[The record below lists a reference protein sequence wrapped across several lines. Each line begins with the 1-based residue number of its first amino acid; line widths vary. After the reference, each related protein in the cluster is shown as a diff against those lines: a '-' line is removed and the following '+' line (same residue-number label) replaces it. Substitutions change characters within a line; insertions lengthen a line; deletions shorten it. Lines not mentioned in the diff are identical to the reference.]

1 MQRGAFPS
9 IHITRARDG
18 HRVSERRQQPQI
30 RRRQEQPTQP
40 SQLGVDGDVGP
51 GSPVWAVCL
60 NEPTGWRRRQRSRC
74 GGAGGRECVCGL
86 REWVCLCA
94 ACTRNRGWRAAA
106 RRDRSRT
113 KSGNNWSEKR
123 WMEHGAQSMDS
134 PVWLPA
140 QSPIQT
146 GLARRERSDGATSK
160 EGGRGAHMAMCSCSK
175 HPSHGSVAAWQHG
188 RARQGVAWH
197 GMDGK
202 CPGVVAW
209 VSWGAM
215 VASERCRAAP
225 G

>member
-1 MQRGAFPS
+1 
-9 IHITRARDG
+9 
-18 HRVSERRQQPQI
+18 
-30 RRRQEQPTQP
+30 
-40 SQLGVDGDVGP
+40 
-51 GSPVWAVCL
+51 
-60 NEPTGWRRRQRSRC
+60 
-74 GGAGGRECVCGL
+74 
-86 REWVCLCA
+86 
-94 ACTRNRGWRAAA
+94 
-106 RRDRSRT
+106 
-113 KSGNNWSEKR
+113 
-123 WMEHGAQSMDS
+123 MDS

-175 HPSHGSVAAWQHG
+175 HPSHGSVAAW
-188 RARQGVAWH
+188 H

>member
-1 MQRGAFPS
+1 
-9 IHITRARDG
+9 
-18 HRVSERRQQPQI
+18 
-30 RRRQEQPTQP
+30 
-40 SQLGVDGDVGP
+40 
-51 GSPVWAVCL
+51 
-60 NEPTGWRRRQRSRC
+60 
-74 GGAGGRECVCGL
+74 VCGL

-113 KSGNNWSEKR
+113 KGGNSWSEKR

-175 HPSHGSVAAWQHG
+175 HPIPRQRGCVAAWQGAAG
-188 RARQGVAWH
+188 RGMAWMANARALLLGLVGVPWWRQSGVVRRPGDWPGGAKKGAKRAPRRDEGSRQGRE
-197 GMDGK
+197 GGEQ
-202 CPGVVAW
+202 C
-209 VSWGAM
+209 
-215 VASERCRAAP
+215 
-225 G
+225 